1 MKFFYFSVFFIF
13 CFFHSFSQCNNKIL
27 FIIDDSG
34 SISFSERIDMQNSI
48 QTLSNQLYTDNPLTE
63 IGIVQYGQPSA
74 NPTSQPSYYVSYPFT
89 VNPTIILQDDPGG
102 QFMVQDV
109 LPNSINTMINDG
121 LFSTGGNFEDATA
134 IFLFTDAAVSGSCFS
149 VLANCTSCNVPALSC
164 GYDYLNDLSQS
175 LGGIPISVYRVMDSG
190 TPTSAV
196 GIAQNGGIL
205 IEDNNFQVSTN
216 QIDQLINS
224 LACIDGYFEVLD
236 TCLGETTQFNLT
248 TNDTVTS
255 ASWDFGD
262 GATSSD
268 FNPTHTYSN
277 PGTYDV
283 SLIISNDTETLT
295 INETVTIYDNPVAN
309 PIPDFIMCDD
319 SNDQVELFDLTT
331 RDQYILGSQSDTT
344 FSINYFSSLTDAE
357 NNNNPL
363 STNYYNTNMEE
374 EIFARIENSQN
385 NQCYEITSFNVIVAA
400 LPTAFPVAD
409 FVVCDDESND
419 GIASFDLTL
428 INDQVLN
435 GQSSTTFSTSY
446 HSTYIDAIDGTNS
459 LPNNYTNQSANEEVF
474 IRVFNSDYPD
484 CFNITSFN
492 LIVSQQP
499 VANAVTDFIMCEND
513 MFDLDLTIF
522 NQDVLLNQNSSD
534 FSISYYYYQND
545 AINSVNEINTVV
557 SYDEDMIVFAKVENN
572 NNLDCY
578 AITPIK
584 LTIYRFPF
592 EPYEEIKSCFQ
603 KNFTLEANSNSEEA
617 SYLWDNGET
626 TESITVNNFGSY
638 EVEITI
644 NNCTE
649 VKTIDF
655 IKDTDC
661 IIPQGI
667 SPNDDRSNDFLDLS
681 FLDIDSIIIYNRY
694 GTEVYSKNN
703 YINEWK
709 GQTNEGKK
717 LPTGTYFYVIK
728 TLSNKTHT
736 GWVYLNR

>member
-1 MKFFYFSVFFIF
+1 MKFFYISLFFLFTLQFS
-13 CFFHSFSQCNNKIL
+13 HSQCNNKIL

-34 SISFSERIDMQNSI
+34 SVNDVERNDMQTSI
-48 QTLSNQLYTDNPLTE
+48 QTLSDQLYADNPLTE
-63 IGIVQYGQPSA
+63 IGIIQYGQPSS
-74 NPTSQPSYYVSYPFT
+74 NSTSQPSYYIALPFT
-89 VNPTIILQDDPGG
+89 VNPTIILQNDAGG
-102 QFMVQDV
+102 FSMMQDV
-109 LPNSINTMINDG
+109 FPNSINTMINDG
-121 LFSTGGNFEDATA
+121 IFSAGGEFEDTTA
-134 IFLFTDAAVSGSCFS
+134 IFLFTDASVSGGCTS

-164 GYDYLNDLSQS
+164 GYDYLFDLSQS
-175 LGGIPISVYRVMDSG
+175 LGGIPFSVYRVISNPWQV
-190 TPTSAV
+190 TAE
-196 GIAQNGGIL
+196 GIQQNGGIL
-205 IEDNNFQVSTN
+205 IEDSSFDVSSVQLN
-216 QIDQLINS
+216 QLMGS

-236 TCLGETTQFNLT
+236 NCLGETTQFNLT

-309 PIPDFIMCDD
+309 PIPDFIICDD
-319 SNDQVELFDLTT
+319 ANDQVELFDLTT
-331 RDQYILGSQSDTT
+331 RDQYILGSQSDMT

-357 NNNNPL
+357 NNDNPL

-374 EIFARIENSQN
+374 EVFARIENSQN

-435 GQSSTTFSTSY
+435 GQSSTTFSTTY
-446 HSTYIDAIDGTNS
+446 HPTYIDAIDGSNS

-499 VANAVTDFIMCEND
+499 VANAVTDFVMCEND

-522 NQDVLLNQNSSD
+522 NQDVLLNQDSSD
-534 FSISYYYYQND
+534 FSVSYYYNQND
-545 AINSVNEINTVV
+545 AINNVNEINTEVV
-557 SYDEDMIVFAKVENN
+557 YNEDMIVFAKVENN
-572 NNLDCY
+572 SNLDCY

-592 EPYEEIKSCFQ
+592 EPYEEIKNCFQ
-603 KNFTLEANSNSEEA
+603 RNFTLEANSNSEEA
-617 SYLWDNGET
+617 TYLWNTGET
-626 TESITVNNFGSY
+626 TESITVNNFGTY

-655 IKDTDC
+655 IQDTDC
-661 IIPQGI
+661 NIPQGI
-667 SPNDDRSNDFLDLS
+667 SPNDDGYNDFLDLS
-681 FLDIDSIIIYNRY
+681 FLDMDSIIIYNRY
-694 GTEVYSKNN
+694 GTEVYSKDN

-709 GQTNEGKK
+709 GQSNDGKK

-728 TLSNKTHT
+728 TLSYKTHT

>member
-1 MKFFYFSVFFIF
+1 MKFFYISLFFLF
-13 CFFHSFSQCNNKIL
+13 TLQLSYSQCNNKIL

-34 SISFSERIDMQNSI
+34 SVNDVERNDMQTSI
-48 QTLSNQLYTDNPLTE
+48 QTLSDQLYADNPLTE
-63 IGIVQYGQPSA
+63 IGIIQYGQPSS
-74 NPTSQPSYYVSYPFT
+74 NSTSQPSYYIALPFT
-89 VNPTIILQDDPGG
+89 VNPTITLQNDAGG
-102 QFMVQDV
+102 FSMMQDV
-109 LPNSINTMINDG
+109 FPNSINTMINDG
-121 LFSTGGNFEDATA
+121 IFSAGGEFEDTTA
-134 IFLFTDAAVSGSCFS
+134 IFLFTDASVSGGCTS

-164 GYDYLNDLSQS
+164 GYDYLFDLSQS
-175 LGGIPISVYRVMDSG
+175 LGGIPFSVYRVISNPWQV
-190 TPTSAV
+190 TAE
-196 GIAQNGGIL
+196 GIQQNGGIL
-205 IEDNNFQVSTN
+205 IEDDDFDVSSVQLN
-216 QIDQLINS
+216 QLMGS

-236 TCLGETTQFNLT
+236 NCLGETTQFNLT

-277 PGTYDV
+277 SGTYDV

-309 PIPDFIMCDD
+309 PIPDFIICDD
-319 SNDQVELFDLTT
+319 ANDQVELFDLTT

-357 NNNNPL
+357 NNDNSLN
-363 STNYYNTNMEE
+363 TNYYNTNTEE

-419 GIASFDLTL
+419 GIASFDLTS
-428 INDQVLN
+428 INNQVLN
-435 GQSSTTFSTSY
+435 GQSSTTFSTTY
-446 HSTYIDAIDGTNS
+446 HPTYIDAIDGINS

-499 VANAVTDFIMCEND
+499 IANTVTDFVMCEND
-513 MFDLDLTIF
+513 MFDLDLTVF

-534 FSISYYYYQND
+534 FSVSYYYNQND
-545 AINSVNEINTVV
+545 AINNVNEINTEIV
-557 SYDEDMIVFAKVENN
+557 YNEDMIVFAKVENN
-572 NNLDCY
+572 SNLDCY

-603 KNFTLEANSNSEEA
+603 RNFTLEANSNSEEA

-626 TESITVNNFGSY
+626 TESITVNNFGTY

-709 GQTNEGKK
+709 GQTNNGKK

>member
-1 MKFFYFSVFFIF
+1 MKFFYISLFFLF
-13 CFFHSFSQCNNKIL
+13 TLQLSYSQCNNKIL

-34 SISFSERIDMQNSI
+34 SVNDVERNDMQTSI
-48 QTLSNQLYTDNPLTE
+48 QTLSDQLYADNPLTE
-63 IGIVQYGQPSA
+63 IGIIQYGQPSS
-74 NPTSQPSYYVSYPFT
+74 NSTSQPSYYIALPFT
-89 VNPTIILQDDPGG
+89 VNPTITLQNDAGG
-102 QFMVQDV
+102 FSMMQDV
-109 LPNSINTMINDG
+109 FPNSINTMINDG
-121 LFSTGGNFEDATA
+121 IFSAGGEFEDTTA
-134 IFLFTDAAVSGSCFS
+134 IFLFTDASVSGGCTS

-164 GYDYLNDLSQS
+164 GYDYLFDLSQS
-175 LGGIPISVYRVMDSG
+175 LGGIPFSVYRVISNPWQV
-190 TPTSAV
+190 TAE
-196 GIAQNGGIL
+196 GIQQNGGIL
-205 IEDNNFQVSTN
+205 IEDDDFDVSSVQLN
-216 QIDQLINS
+216 QLMGS

-236 TCLGETTQFNLT
+236 NCLGETTQFNLT

-277 PGTYDV
+277 SGTYDV

-309 PIPDFIMCDD
+309 PIPDFIICDD
-319 SNDQVELFDLTT
+319 ANDQVELFDLTT

-357 NNNNPL
+357 NNDNSLN
-363 STNYYNTNMEE
+363 TNYYNTNTEE

-419 GIASFDLTL
+419 GIASFDLTS
-428 INDQVLN
+428 INNQVLN
-435 GQSSTTFSTSY
+435 GQSSTTFSTTY
-446 HSTYIDAIDGTNS
+446 HSTYIDAIDGINS

-499 VANAVTDFIMCEND
+499 IANTVTDFVMCEND
-513 MFDLDLTIF
+513 MFDLDLTVF

-534 FSISYYYYQND
+534 FSVSYYYNQND
-545 AINSVNEINTVV
+545 AINNVNEINTEIV
-557 SYDEDMIVFAKVENN
+557 YNEDMIVFAKVENN
-572 NNLDCY
+572 SNLDCY

-603 KNFTLEANSNSEEA
+603 RNFTLEANSNSEEA

-626 TESITVNNFGSY
+626 TESITVNNFGTY

-709 GQTNEGKK
+709 GQTNNGKK

>member
-74 NPTSQPSYYVSYPFT
+74 NPTSQPSYYVTYPFT

-236 TCLGETTQFNLT
+236 NCLGETTQFNLT

-309 PIPDFIMCDD
+309 PIPDFIICDD
-319 SNDQVELFDLTT
+319 ANDQVELFDLTT

-357 NNNNPL
+357 NNDNPL

-419 GIASFDLTL
+419 GIASFNLTL

-435 GQSSTTFSTSY
+435 GQSSTTFSTTY
-446 HSTYIDAIDGTNS
+446 HPTYIDAIDGANS

-484 CFNITSFN
+484 CFNITSLN

-499 VANAVTDFIMCEND
+499 VANAVTDFVMCEND

-522 NQDVLLNQNSSD
+522 NQDVLLNQNSSN
-534 FSISYYYYQND
+534 FSVSYYYYQND
-545 AINSVNEINTVV
+545 AINSVNEINTVI
-557 SYDEDMIVFAKVENN
+557 SYNEDMIVFAKVENN
-572 NNLDCY
+572 SNLDCY

-592 EPYEEIKSCFQ
+592 EPYEEIKNCFQ
-603 KNFTLEANSNSEEA
+603 RNFTLEANSNSEEA
-617 SYLWDNGET
+617 TYLWNTGET
-626 TESITVNNFGSY
+626 TESITVNNFGTY

-655 IKDTDC
+655 IQDTDC
-661 IIPQGI
+661 NIPQGI
-667 SPNDDRSNDFLDLS
+667 SPNDDGYNDFLDLS
-681 FLDIDSIIIYNRY
+681 FLDMDSIIIYNRY
-694 GTEVYSKNN
+694 GTEVYSKDN

-709 GQTNEGKK
+709 GQTNDGKK

>member
-1 MKFFYFSVFFIF
+1 
-13 CFFHSFSQCNNKIL
+13 
-27 FIIDDSG
+27 
-34 SISFSERIDMQNSI
+34 
-48 QTLSNQLYTDNPLTE
+48 
-63 IGIVQYGQPSA
+63 
-74 NPTSQPSYYVSYPFT
+74 
-89 VNPTIILQDDPGG
+89 
-102 QFMVQDV
+102 
-109 LPNSINTMINDG
+109 
-121 LFSTGGNFEDATA
+121 
-134 IFLFTDAAVSGSCFS
+134 
-149 VLANCTSCNVPALSC
+149 
-164 GYDYLNDLSQS
+164 
-175 LGGIPISVYRVMDSG
+175 
-190 TPTSAV
+190 
-196 GIAQNGGIL
+196 
-205 IEDNNFQVSTN
+205 
-216 QIDQLINS
+216 
-224 LACIDGYFEVLD
+224 EVLN
-236 TCLGETTQFNLT
+236 TCLGDSTQFNLT

-262 GATSSD
+262 GVTSTD

-277 PGTYDV
+277 SGTYDV
-283 SLIISNDTETLT
+283 TLTISNDTETLT
-295 INETVTIYDNPVAN
+295 INESITIFDAPTANPV
-309 PIPDFIMCDD
+309 PDYILCDD
-319 SNDQVELFDLTT
+319 ANDQVELFDLTT
-331 RDQYILGSQSDTT
+331 RDQFILDTQSNTT
-344 FSINYFSSLTDAE
+344 FSINYFSSLIDAE

-385 NQCYEITSFNVIVAA
+385 NQCYDITSFNIIVAA
-400 LPTAFPVAD
+400 LPTAYPVND
-409 FVVCDDESND
+409 YIVCDDESND
-419 GIASFDLTL
+419 GIATFNLTS
-428 INDQVLN
+428 INNQVLN
-435 GQSSTTFSTSY
+435 GQSSTTFSTSF
-446 HSTYIDAIDGTNS
+446 HTTYIDAIDGSNS

-499 VANAVTDFIMCEND
+499 VANTVTDFVMCEND
-513 MFDLDLTIF
+513 MFDLDLSLF
-522 NQDVLLNQNSSD
+522 DQDVLLNQNSSD
-534 FSISYYYYQND
+534 FSVSYYYNQND
-545 AINSVNEINTVV
+545 AINSLNEINTEI

-592 EPYEEIKSCFQ
+592 EPFEEIESCFQ
-603 KNFTLEANSNSEEA
+603 RNFTLEANIESDEA
-617 SYLWDNGET
+617 TYLWNTGET
-626 TESITVNNFGSY
+626 AESITVNNFGTY

-655 IKDTDC
+655 KQDKDC
-661 IIPQGI
+661 NIPQGI
-667 SPNDDRSNDFLDLS
+667 SPNGDIFNESLDLS
-681 FLDIDSIIIYNRY
+681 FLDIDNLIIYNRY

-709 GQTNEGKK
+709 GQTNDGKK